1 MNAGPIIYRISRA
14 QVEAMDCS
22 AVLRDFDAERLT
34 AEQLRAMRGRISYR
48 LEGYDAH
55 PDDLHMIPDLRRFV
69 RQWHELSPDWLF
81 FGSLRDEGLK
91 TFYLSLLES
100 VEQVPVGSAGLYR
113 PRFQTGEMMDLL
125 AADLT
130 HADVLSL
137 KAGISETDRCQRA
150 RDVLRY
156 FGFEGGAR

>member
-1 MNAGPIIYRISRA
+1 MNSDVITCHIPRA

-22 AVLRDFDAERLT
+22 AILRDFDAERLT
-34 AEQLRAMRGRISYR
+34 AEQLRTMRGRVSYR
-48 LEGYDAH
+48 LDGYDAH
-55 PDDLHMIPDLRRFV
+55 PDDLHMIPDVHRYV
-69 RQWHELSPDWLF
+69 RQWHELDQSWLF
-81 FGSLRDEGLK
+81 FGTLRDEGLQ
-91 TFYLSLLES
+91 TLYLSLLET
-100 VEQVPVGSAGLYR
+100 VEHVPVSSAGLYR
-113 PRFQTGEMMDLL
+113 PRFQTGEMMNLL

-137 KAGISETDRCQRA
+137 KAGISETDRCERA